1 MTLRQSDTTYNF
13 FRLLNASLN
22 PWNIPLGL
30 IVQNVGFDLVFSNY
44 LQVLLDRQLA
54 LPEALRRLSRRHFH
68 LEK

>member
-54 LPEALRRLSRRHFH
+54 LPEALSRLSRRHFH